1 MLGFECN
8 IKKKLTG
15 NTNSLFESHMDPK
28 IFLNKNNMLKI
39 LLERKMNTSLE
50 KFLFSDLLSYL
61 LAFTGV

>member
-28 IFLNKNNMLKI
+28 IFLNKNMLKI